1 MLGCYSLFYFL
12 LIELKV
18 INDQQLYFV
27 IQFEIN
33 INMFDMIR
41 NIIVFRLFSYIDIM
55 VIFQKCVGV
64 CLIYRRLNNFVIF
77 ENK

>member
-1 MLGCYSLFYFL
+1 MLECYSLFYFL

-55 VIFQKCVGV
+55 VIFQQCVGV